1 VGGAYWYLPTLSFTP
16 NRPTPSAAALDFT
29 PVKPQN
35 PCPTDRFLPKSIDES
50 LQAMQTSTNRPFLSL
65 ILPVLNEAATI
76 CAQLALLQQLRS
88 GGVELLL
95 VDGGSCDGTPD
106 LAGPWVDRLLE
117 SPRGR
122 ATQMNAG
129 AHASQGEVLL
139 FLHADTTLPP
149 AADELIQAAMT
160 DDVVWGRFDVRIDGH
175 QPLLRV
181 VESMMNWRSR
191 LSGIATGDQGIFVRR
206 EVFERLGGYPELPL
220 MEDIALSRQLKRIAR
235 PVCLHE
241 RVLTS
246 GRRWQKH
253 GVLRTILLMW
263 CLRASYF
270 LGADPQQLAIRYGY
284 LPRRR

>member
-1 VGGAYWYLPTLSFTP
+1 
-16 NRPTPSAAALDFT
+16 
-29 PVKPQN
+29 
-35 PCPTDRFLPKSIDES
+35 
-50 LQAMQTSTNRPFLSL
+50 MQTSTNRPFLSL

-88 GGVELLL
+88 RGVELLL

-106 LAGPWVDRLLE
+106 LARPWVDRLLE